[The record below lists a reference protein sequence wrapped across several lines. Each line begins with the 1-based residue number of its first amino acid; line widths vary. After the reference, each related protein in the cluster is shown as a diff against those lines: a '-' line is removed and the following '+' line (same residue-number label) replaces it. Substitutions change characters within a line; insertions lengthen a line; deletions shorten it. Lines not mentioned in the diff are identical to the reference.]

1 MLQILG
7 EICICIARLFF
18 KTKKK
23 TIVQTLID
31 ITSFTN
37 YQTDSKVTIK
47 SKYHPNH
54 FFDWYTQ
61 GQIHPCRIFW
71 IKDFGRKLTYKKS
84 FVILLLQDGGGAR
97 GLCYLTLFIYFFFH
111 FHTTLED

>member
-1 MLQILG
+1 MVL
-7 EICICIARLFF
+7 
-18 KTKKK
+18 
-23 TIVQTLID
+23 TLID

-71 IKDFGRKLTYKKS
+71 IKDFGRKLAYKKS